1 MPNKIYTLNKLSEIL
16 KTERKNLKK
25 IILCHGV
32 FDLLHVGHIKH
43 LEKAKKLGDKL
54 VVTITADKFVNKG
67 PGRPVFNQSL
77 RSEAIAA
84 IESVDYVAINDSQT
98 AINPIKFLKPNIYC
112 KGKDYKNLKDD
123 LTGEIKNEIKELK
136 RNNGKIFFTEELTF
150 SSSRLINRSTDFYSS
165 AQKKYLDKIR
175 RKVDFKKIKNSIDSF
190 KKLKILTI
198 GETIIDKYNFCEAIG
213 KSGKE
218 PILVLKES
226 NEEQYFGGVLSI
238 ARNLSNFSD
247 NVTLLSMLGE
257 NKSYLK
263 EINKFLPRIIKK
275 NFIFKKNS
283 PTIVKKRYVDKVSG
297 SKLFGIY
304 NFNDE
309 MISKKNEQDFNK
321 KLLNLIKKSDLVIVS
336 DYGHGFISKKSAEI
350 ICKNS
355 KFLAINAQVNAAN
368 IGYHTLRNYNNFNTL
383 IINEKEIRHEM
394 RDKNTKLISLMKKLS
409 KEKKIQNLIVTLG
422 GSGSILYNY
431 KKNKIY
437 YADAYAKNIVDK
449 IGAGDTMLSLI
460 APCLNSK
467 IDIDVSLLIS
477 SLAAAQSVENI
488 GNKNSI
494 KKVNILKNLE
504 NILK

>member
-1 MPNKIYTLNKLSEIL
+1 MINKIHTLNKLSEIL
-16 KTERKNLKK
+16 KTEKKNSKK
-25 IILCHGV
+25 IVLCHGV

-54 VVTITADKFVNKG
+54 VVTITSDKFVNKG
-67 PGRPVFNQSL
+67 PGRPVFNQTL

-98 AINPIKFLKPNIYC
+98 AINPIKVLKPNIYC
-112 KGKDYKNLKDD
+112 KGKDYKNFSDD

-136 RNNGKIFFTEELTF
+136 KNNGKIFFTEEFTF
-150 SSSRLINRSTDFYSS
+150 SSSRLINRSTDFYST

-175 RKVDFKKIKNSIDSF
+175 KKINFKKIKKSIENF

-247 NVTLLSMLGE
+247 NVSLLSMLGE
-257 NKSYLK
+257 NKTFLK
-263 EINKFLPRIIKK
+263 EINKYLPKVIKK

-283 PTIVKKRYVDKVSG
+283 PTIVKKRYVDNVSG

-309 MISKKNEQDFNK
+309 MISKK
-321 KLLNLIKKSDLVIVS
+321 
-336 DYGHGFISKKSAEI
+336 
-350 ICKNS
+350 
-355 KFLAINAQVNAAN
+355 
-368 IGYHTLRNYNNFNTL
+368 
-383 IINEKEIRHEM
+383 M
-394 RDKNTKLISLMKKLS
+394 
-409 KEKKIQNLIVTLG
+409 
-422 GSGSILYNY
+422 
-431 KKNKIY
+431 NKI
-437 YADAYAKNIVDK
+437 
-449 IGAGDTMLSLI
+449 LI
-460 APCLNSK
+460 RSF
-467 IDIDVSLLIS
+467 
-477 SLAAAQSVENI
+477 
-488 GNKNSI
+488 
-494 KKVNILKNLE
+494 
-504 NILK
+504 

>member
-1 MPNKIYTLNKLSEIL
+1 MRNKIFSLKNLSEIIVEE
-16 KTERKNLKK
+16 KKKKKK
-25 IILCHGV
+25 IIHCHGV

-43 LEKAKKLGDKL
+43 LQKAKQLGDKL
-54 VVTITADKFVNKG
+54 IVTITSDKFVNKG
-67 PGRPVFNQSL
+67 PGRPVFSQTL
-77 RSEAIAA
+77 RSEQIAA
-84 IESVDYVAINDSQT
+84 IEAVDYVAINYART
-98 AINPIKFLKPNIYC
+98 ATVPLKLLKPDVYC
-112 KGKDYKNLKDD
+112 KGKDYKNQKNDI
-123 LTGEIKNEIKELK
+123 TGEIKNEIKILK
-136 RNNGKIFFTEELTF
+136 KFSGKIYFTEEHTF
-150 SSSRLINRSTDFYSS
+150 SSSRLLNRSTDFYSTK
-165 AQKKYLDKIR
+165 QKKYLDKIR
-175 RKVDFKKIKNSIDSF
+175 RKVDFKKIKKSIDNF

-257 NKSYLK
+257 KKLYLK
-263 EINKFLPRIIKK
+263 EINKFLPKTIKK
-275 NFIFKKNS
+275 DFIFKKNS
-283 PTIVKKRYVDKVSG
+283 PTIIKKRYVDNVSG

-309 MISKKNEQDFNK
+309 MISKKNEHDFNK
-321 KLLNLIKKSDLVIVS
+321 KLLSYIKKSDLVIVS
-336 DYGHGFISKKSAEI
+336 DYGHGFISKRSAEI
-350 ICKNS
+350 ICKKS

-368 IGYHTLRNYNNFNTL
+368 IGYHTLKNYNNFNTL
-383 IINEKEIRHEM
+383 IINKKELRHEM
-394 RDKNTKLISLMKKLS
+394 RDKNTKLITLMKKLS

-422 GSGSILYNY
+422 GNGSILYNY
-431 KKNKIY
+431 KKNKIFH
-437 YADAYAKNIVDK
+437 ADAYAKNIVDK

-460 APCLNSK
+460 APCLKSK
-467 IDIDVSLLIS
+467 IDIELSLLIS
-477 SLAAAQSVENI
+477 SLAAAYSVENI

-494 KKVNILKNLE
+494 KKIDILKNLE